1 MDFLI
6 AATSTYSLAW
16 LTSDERESVK
26 MTREALL
33 WLLPESSRPGA
44 QSFQVW
50 MAKSGSRPQSVS
62 TTPQDSRSC

>member
-33 WLLPESSRPGA
+33 WRLPARSGHDSIRRPSHQCA
-44 QSFQVW
+44 PHHS
-50 MAKSGSRPQSVS
+50 
-62 TTPQDSRSC
+62 